1 MILGLL
7 WGRWCKPHARGLRPA
22 IASMMPPDRSGFVET
37 PPRPPR
43 ADAYLQQMLSPTQTE
58 QWRRDGY
65 VVLPGFKSH
74 SELAEAIERAHA
86 LIDAFQPGA
95 GTSRFSTRDR
105 GLVADAALLA
115 SADQVHCF
123 FEEEALDDAGRLRVP
138 KAQSIN
144 KIGHAL
150 HDRDPVFMRFS
161 HGAALAALAAALGLR
176 QPQVWQSQLI
186 FKQPHIGGEVG
197 WHQDASFFVTTPQ
210 TVTTFW
216 FALEDATLDN
226 GCLWVQPGGHESPL
240 REQYVCDHA
249 DGGRLR
255 MVALDSTPWP
265 TTADA
270 VALPVPAGTLVAFH
284 GRLPHYSAPNRSP
297 RSRLAYT
304 LHVTCGTALYAPQ
317 NWLQRGAEFPVRGL
331 D

>member
-1 MILGLL
+1 
-7 WGRWCKPHARGLRPA
+7 
-22 IASMMPPDRSGFVET
+22 
-37 PPRPPR
+37 
-43 ADAYLQQMLSPTQTE
+43 MLSPTQNE
-58 QWRRDGY
+58 QWQRDGY
-65 VVLPGFKSH
+65 VVLPGFKTPA
-74 SELAEAIERAHA
+74 ELHEAVARARA
-86 LIDAFQPGA
+86 IVDAFEPGSR
-95 GTSRFSTRDR
+95 TSRFSTKDR
-105 GLVADAALLA
+105 SLVADTALLA

-123 FEEEALDDAGRLRVP
+123 FEEEALDDNGALRVP

-150 HDRDPVFMRFS
+150 HDRDEVFMRFS
-161 HGAALAALAAALGLR
+161 HGPQLAALGAALGLQ

-210 TVTTFW
+210 TVTTLW

-226 GCLWVQPGGHESPL
+226 GCLWVQPGGHRGPL

-249 DGGRLR
+249 RA
-255 MVALDSTPWP
+255 ALHMQHLDDTPWP
-265 TTADA
+265 GSADA

-284 GRLPHYSAPNRSP
+284 GLLPHYSAPNRSP

-304 LHVTCGTALYAPQ
+304 LHVTCGTAAYAAE
-317 NWLQRGAEFPVRGL
+317 NWLQRGADFPVRGL